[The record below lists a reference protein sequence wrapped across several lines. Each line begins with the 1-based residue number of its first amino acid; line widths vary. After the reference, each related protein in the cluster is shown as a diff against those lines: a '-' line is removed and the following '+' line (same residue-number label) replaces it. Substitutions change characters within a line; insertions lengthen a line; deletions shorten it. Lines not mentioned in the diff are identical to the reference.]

1 MPVADEARLQGQE
14 AACLGEMKSEQDF
27 PWSLEVAGEDGISG
41 KEASMCTAVGCENSS
56 LAL

>member
-27 PWSLEVAGEDGISG
+27 PWSLEVAGEEWHFRQRGQHVHSCG
-41 KEASMCTAVGCENSS
+41 V
-56 LAL
+56 